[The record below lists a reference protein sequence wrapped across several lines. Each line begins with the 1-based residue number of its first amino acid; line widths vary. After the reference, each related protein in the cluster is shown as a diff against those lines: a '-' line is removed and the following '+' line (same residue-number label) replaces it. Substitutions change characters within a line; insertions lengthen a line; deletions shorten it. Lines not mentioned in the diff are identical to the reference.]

1 MNCFMKYFKLLV
13 CLFFIENLN
22 AQPIPDTGI
31 SGVYEVMMGVSD
43 VAYAKAYFADFGFSV
58 VDSATLSAAD
68 ALKLYGVNSALK
80 SYRLQNGAMDSHGLL
95 RFLVWEKSLDEGVGY
110 AMPETVGQR
119 LAVMMTT
126 DINRLYDIYSYAR
139 QNKKSGTWLPTP
151 PVSDDLFGLNKG
163 GDNDFFKRPIL
174 VKENA
179 VYGAFFN
186 HVFFQRNGYAIPGY
200 GTINPNTPLKTSEFT
215 HHDFMI
221 QVKNM
226 SDLSYLRDV
235 LGLKSEGEPSID
247 GDWMAGPRVTFMM
260 EGGYSHWY
268 QGWVSPNNICGKL
281 KFFMATS
288 PKPDRSA
295 HQRVGELGI
304 TLHSFYT
311 AKLAMVHELATKNG
325 LKPTAILPNEFGEKC
340 FVFRGTEG
348 STWQIIEKSETKNK
362 PVLKLETK
370 LTKD

>member
-1 MNCFMKYFKLLV
+1 
-13 CLFFIENLN
+13 
-22 AQPIPDTGI
+22 
-31 SGVYEVMMGVSD
+31 
-43 VAYAKAYFADFGFSV
+43 
-58 VDSATLSAAD
+58 
-68 ALKLYGVNSALK
+68 
-80 SYRLQNGAMDSHGLL
+80 
-95 RFLVWEKSLDEGVGY
+95 
-110 AMPETVGQR
+110 
-119 LAVMMTT
+119 MMTT

-186 HVFFQRNGYAIPGY
+186 PVFFQRNGYAIPGY
-200 GTINPNTPLKTSEFT
+200 GTINPNAPLKTSEFT

-260 EGGYSHWY
+260 EAGYSHWY
-268 QGWVSPNNICGKL
+268 QGWVSPNNMCGKL

-325 LKPTAILPNEFGEKC
+325 LKPTTILPNEFGEK
-340 FVFRGTEG
+340 R
-348 STWQIIEKSETKNK
+348 
-362 PVLKLETK
+362 VLKFPKRLAVFHRFR
-370 LTKD
+370 